1 MKPTER
7 YNIIK
12 KICEQKNPTDQIG
25 QLPTTEA
32 DLQDEFSR
40 FNTTLE
46 NRTPE
51 QDSHKWQNQFLQNLI
66 FGTSWKVFARGK
78 GFCPLAL
85 FLTDR
90 NTTEK
95 QNTKNH

>member
-32 DLQDEFSR
+32 DLLDEFGR
-40 FNTTLE
+40 LNTIVERLD
-46 NRTPE
+46 
-51 QDSHKWQNQFLQNLI
+51 DSQSSAKWQNKFLQNLI
-66 FGTSWKVFARGK
+66 FGTS
-78 GFCPLAL
+78 
-85 FLTDR
+85 
-90 NTTEK
+90 
-95 QNTKNH
+95 